1 MTRFSRSPGL
11 HMVSITK
18 NGRDIAML
26 LVACVL
32 GIVTAFSAWA
42 GLCLAVLSAYCL
54 LVYLY
59 PIYGICFT
67 IFLAPIRSMNLIYDN
82 LTRKPHELYP
92 LGAVIFLISWMV
104 MVLRRCVLRDSG
116 RDVFPVEQWLLFLI
130 LFFFSVSF
138 FWTLDAAHGI
148 NMMTMLILGL
158 MIMQIIQ
165 NGVIKRETLEIIFIV
180 VAVSGFIWA
189 SIMIFSFYWYGT
201 LYETRLWDRFLVK
214 IAIYTE
220 NRRIGGFS
228 PPQSASNTLA
238 MVVFFLMA
246 RWTDAG
252 WKMKC
257 FLGITGYLC
266 IMAILIAA
274 SKGAVGALFLG
285 LLATIW
291 IEPKLRAKW
300 VPAVGLVISSFVG
313 VYVMNMVVLNQ
324 QRLTASTKVAAAS
337 WTARLGYWETGFHSL
352 LEDNW
357 WGSGTGGYAS
367 IIDPVPGAH
376 SFYFDVLFDGGII
389 GVLLFTLYLG
399 IRLIHDGRIIPWKT
413 DMYFSRR
420 WACLI
425 GALIMFFIHSL
436 VELNYTFHHLW
447 VMVGVMGAMA
457 SVASH
462 EKASK
467 GQSRG

>member
-1 MTRFSRSPGL
+1 
-11 HMVSITK
+11 MVSITK

-189 SIMIFSFYWYGT
+189 SIMIFSFYWY
-201 LYETRLWDRFLVK
+201 
-214 IAIYTE
+214 
-220 NRRIGGFS
+220 
-228 PPQSASNTLA
+228 
-238 MVVFFLMA
+238 
-246 RWTDAG
+246 
-252 WKMKC
+252 
-257 FLGITGYLC
+257 
-266 IMAILIAA
+266 
-274 SKGAVGALFLG
+274 
-285 LLATIW
+285 
-291 IEPKLRAKW
+291 
-300 VPAVGLVISSFVG
+300 
-313 VYVMNMVVLNQ
+313 
-324 QRLTASTKVAAAS
+324 
-337 WTARLGYWETGFHSL
+337 
-352 LEDNW
+352 
-357 WGSGTGGYAS
+357 
-367 IIDPVPGAH
+367 
-376 SFYFDVLFDGGII
+376 
-389 GVLLFTLYLG
+389 
-399 IRLIHDGRIIPWKT
+399 
-413 DMYFSRR
+413 
-420 WACLI
+420 
-425 GALIMFFIHSL
+425 
-436 VELNYTFHHLW
+436 HL
-447 VMVGVMGAMA
+447 
-457 SVASH
+457 
-462 EKASK
+462 
-467 GQSRG
+467 